1 MHVAFGPLD
10 CLVFEETALV
20 TILWQTGI
28 TLLTRARL
36 IARLVV
42 GLADLRS
49 GVCVNSI
56 VSITR
61 SERNIAETRGQAV
74 VVMAIGLFINFLGGL
89 ALKEVF
95 KILQVVVF
103 KNKVTMGNKIL
114 DVFLGE
120 RIKEIILA
128 SLSSSSFFNNGPRV

>member
-1 MHVAFGPLD
+1 M
-10 CLVFEETALV
+10 
-20 TILWQTGI
+20 
-28 TLLTRARL
+28 

-128 SLSSSSFFNNGPRV
+128 SLSPSSFFNNGPRV